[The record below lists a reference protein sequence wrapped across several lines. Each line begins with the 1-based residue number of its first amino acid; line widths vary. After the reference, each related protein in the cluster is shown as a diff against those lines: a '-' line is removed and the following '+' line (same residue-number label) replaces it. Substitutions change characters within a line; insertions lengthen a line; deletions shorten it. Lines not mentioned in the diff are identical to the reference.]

1 MTDAKLRGVRERK
14 NRTRKKGV
22 SLLLNFPYLIWL
34 CLFVIIPMFIVVVYA
49 FTDRTGAFTLDNFQK
64 LGIYKDN
71 ILDSFLYALIAT
83 AVTLVLAYPF
93 AYFMTKRSEAT
104 QRVVMML
111 VMLPMWMNLLIL
123 TYSIMNI
130 IEANGI
136 INNLLAALGL
146 GKLQMINTP
155 GAVIFGMVYNYFP
168 YMVLPLYSVLSKIDP
183 ALLEAAADLGSGGLS
198 RFRRVLLPL
207 SAPGI
212 ISGVTMVFVPSVS
225 TFYISQKLGG
235 TSVNM
240 IGDMIEA
247 LVNRVSTR
255 NLGAMLSLVLMLVIL
270 VCIMI
275 MNRFSDREG
284 GIML

>member
-14 NRTRKKGV
+14 NRTWKKGV

-34 CLFVIIPMFIVVVYA
+34 CLFVVIPMFIVVVYA
-49 FTDRTGAFTLDNFQK
+49 FTDGNGVFTLDNFQK

-71 ILDSFLYALIAT
+71 IIDSFIYALVAT

-104 QRVVMML
+104 QRIMMML

-130 IEANGI
+130 IETNGI
-136 INNLLAALGL
+136 INNLLAAVGL
-146 GKLQMINTP
+146 ERLHMINTP
-155 GAVIFGMVYNYFP
+155 GAVVFGMVYNYFP

-183 ALLEAAADLGSGGLS
+183 ALLEAAADLGSGGPS
-198 RFRRVLLPL
+198 RFRRVILPL
-207 SAPGI
+207 STSGI
-212 ISGVTMVFVPSVS
+212 VSGVTMVFVPSVS

-235 TSVNM
+235 ASVNM
-240 IGDMIEA
+240 IGDVIEV

-255 NLGAMLSLVLMLVIL
+255 NLGAMLSLVLMVVIL

-275 MNRFSDREG
+275 MNRFSDEEG

>member
-34 CLFVIIPMFIVVVYA
+34 CLFVIVPMFIVVVYA

-130 IEANGI
+130 IETNGI
-136 INNLLAALGL
+136 INNLLAAIGL
-146 GKLQMINTP
+146 EKLQMINTP

-183 ALLEAAADLGSGGLS
+183 AVLEAAADLGSGGLS

>member
-1 MTDAKLRGVRERK
+1 MTDAKMKGVRERK
-14 NRTRKKGV
+14 SRTRKKGV

-34 CLFVIIPMFIVVVYA
+34 CLFVIIPMFIVAAYA
-49 FTDRTGAFTLDNFQK
+49 FTNGDGTFTLENFK
-64 LGIYKDN
+64 HLSVYKQN
-71 ILDSFLYALIAT
+71 IIDSFLYALIAT

-104 QRVVMML
+104 QRIMMML

-136 INNLLAALGL
+136 INNLLASLGL

-183 ALLEAAADLGSGGLS
+183 SLLEAAADLGSGAPS
-198 RFRRVLLPL
+198 RFRRVILPL
-207 SAPGI
+207 SMPGI
-212 ISGVTMVFVPSVS
+212 VSGVTMVFVPSVS

-240 IGDMIEA
+240 IGDIIES

-255 NLGAMLSLVLMLVIL
+255 NLGAMLSLVLMVVIL

-275 MNRFSDREG
+275 MNRFSDEKG

>member
-146 GKLQMINTP
+146 GTLQMINTP

>member
-1 MTDAKLRGVRERK
+1 MTEAKMKGVRERK
-14 NRTRKKGV
+14 SRTRKKGI

-34 CLFVIIPMFIVVVYA
+34 CLFVIIPMFIVAAYA
-49 FTDRTGAFTLDNFQK
+49 FTTGDGTFTLDNFK
-64 LGIYKDN
+64 HLSVYKQN
-71 ILDSFLYALIAT
+71 IIDSFIYALIAT

-104 QRVVMML
+104 QRVMMML

-136 INNLLAALGL
+136 INNLLASLGL

-183 ALLEAAADLGSGGLS
+183 SLLEAAADLGSGASS
-198 RFRRVLLPL
+198 RFRRVILPL
-207 SAPGI
+207 SMPGI
-212 ISGVTMVFVPSVS
+212 VSGVTMVFVPSVS

-240 IGDMIEA
+240 IGDIIES

-255 NLGAMLSLVLMLVIL
+255 NLGAMLSLVLMVVIL

-275 MNRFSDREG
+275 MNRFSDEKG

>member
-1 MTDAKLRGVRERK
+1 MTDAKMKGVRERK
-14 NRTRKKGV
+14 SRTRKKGV

-34 CLFVIIPMFIVVVYA
+34 CLFVIIPMFIVAAYA
-49 FTDRTGAFTLDNFQK
+49 FTNGDGTFTLENFK
-64 LGIYKDN
+64 HLSMYKQN
-71 ILDSFLYALIAT
+71 IIDSFIYALIAT

-104 QRVVMML
+104 QRVMMML

-136 INNLLAALGL
+136 INNLLASLGF

-183 ALLEAAADLGSGGLS
+183 SLLEAAADLGSGAPS
-198 RFRRVLLPL
+198 RFRRIILPL
-207 SAPGI
+207 SMPGI
-212 ISGVTMVFVPSVS
+212 VSGVTMVFVPSVS

-240 IGDMIEA
+240 IGDIIES

-255 NLGAMLSLVLMLVIL
+255 NLGAMLSLVLMVVIL

-275 MNRFSDREG
+275 MNRFSDEKG

>member
-1 MTDAKLRGVRERK
+1 M
-14 NRTRKKGV
+14 
-22 SLLLNFPYLIWL
+22 IWL
-34 CLFVIIPMFIVVVYA
+34 CLFVVIRMFIVVVYA
-49 FTDRTGAFTLDNFQK
+49 FTDGNGAFTLDNFRK

-71 ILDSFLYALIAT
+71 IIDSFIYALVAT

-104 QRVVMML
+104 QRVMMML

-130 IEANGI
+130 IETNGI
-136 INNLLAALGL
+136 INNLLATVGL
-146 GKLQMINTP
+146 GRLQMINTP

-183 ALLEAAADLGSGGLS
+183 ALLEAAADLGSGGPS
-198 RFRRVLLPL
+198 RFRRVILPL
-207 SAPGI
+207 STSGI
-212 ISGVTMVFVPSVS
+212 VSGVTMVFVPSVS

-235 TSVNM
+235 ASINM
-240 IGDMIEA
+240 IGDVIEV

-255 NLGAMLSLVLMLVIL
+255 NLGAMLSLVLMVVIL
-270 VCIMI
+270 ICIMI
-275 MNRFSDREG
+275 MNRFSDEEG

>member
-34 CLFVIIPMFIVVVYA
+34 CLFVIVPVFIVAAYA
-49 FTDRTGAFTLDNFQK
+49 FTDASGALTLENFRK
-64 LGIYKDN
+64 LGVYRDN
-71 ILDSFLYALIAT
+71 IIDSFVYALIAT

-93 AYFMTKRSEAT
+93 AYFMTKRSQAT
-104 QRVVMML
+104 QRVMMML

-130 IEANGI
+130 METNGI
-136 INNLLAALGL
+136 INNLLAAMGL
-146 GKLQMINTP
+146 GKIQMINTP
-155 GAVIFGMVYNYFP
+155 GAVVFGMVYNYFP

-198 RFRRVLLPL
+198 RFRRVILPL
-207 SAPGI
+207 SMPGV
-212 ISGVTMVFVPSVS
+212 ISGITMVFVPSVS

-240 IGDMIEA
+240 IGDVIES

-255 NLGAMLSLVLMLVIL
+255 NLGAMLSLVLMVVIL
-270 VCIMI
+270 ICIMI
-275 MNRFSDREG
+275 MNRFSDEEG